1 MARIRTVKPE
11 FFKHYDLYK
20 AEEESGLPLRVAY
33 SGLWTCADKEGRFKW
48 QPAQLKLDVLPY
60 DQVDFDQVLTILE
73 RNGFIIKYSVD
84 NKWFGCIPTL
94 PEHQR
99 FSGKEAQYESKLP
112 PPPKKQPGSVGE
124 VTGKQ
129 PGINGECIDASNEI
143 LNDSFSTNSDGKQPG
158 SIWEASGNP
167 GKERIIGKE
176 EGKGKERNKEP
187 QEFFGNGNLIPE
199 MKNIW
204 LAAFPHYTF
213 DQENDYPAL
222 LKISDFILKIAGK
235 KIGFLTDDD
244 EIKTLNSFQLIADQV
259 NREPF
264 WANKPLKTIYNHIQ
278 EFYNKIKNPIDAA
291 PKQQQNGRSTK
302 IDDDK
307 LKQKLA
313 AKLDSWKQNSR

>member
-11 FFKHYDLYK
+11 FFKHYDLFK
-20 AEEESGLPLRVAY
+20 AEEESGLPLRVAF

-60 DQVDFDQVLTILE
+60 DKVDFEIVLNILVQKE
-73 RNGFIIKYSVD
+73 FIVKYSVD

-99 FSGKEAQYESKLP
+99 FSGKEAQFESKLP
-112 PPPKKQPGSVGE
+112 PPPEKNMGSNGE
-124 VTGKQ
+124 VIGKQ
-129 PGINGECIDASNEI
+129 SGIHGEAVCSSDNS
-143 LNDSFSTNSDGKQPG
+143 LTDSLSTNTDGKQTG
-158 SIWEASGNP
+158 SNGEALGNP

-187 QEFFGNGNLIPE
+187 QEFFGNSNLIPE

-204 LAAFPHYTF
+204 VSSFPHYTF
-213 DQENDYPAL
+213 DQENDFPAL

-244 EIKTLNSFQLIADQV
+244 EFKTLNTFQLIADQV

-278 EFYNKIKNPIDAA
+278 EFYNKIKNPI
-291 PKQQQNGRSTK
+291 NGTGS
-302 IDDDK
+302 
-307 LKQKLA
+307 KQKSGKNGATREELNRLHA
-313 AKLDSWKQNSR
+313 ERFGKGG